1 MMAGVEAPSVVTSI
15 GQSLGCYPGCLRFP
29 YVHVTVE
36 EMPIK
41 IPLAPI
47 A

>member
-1 MMAGVEAPSVVTSI
+1 MSI
-15 GQSLGCYPGCLRFP
+15 GQSLGCYPDVIQAASAFP
-29 YVHVTVE
+29 DLDVTVE

-47 A
+47 RVTF